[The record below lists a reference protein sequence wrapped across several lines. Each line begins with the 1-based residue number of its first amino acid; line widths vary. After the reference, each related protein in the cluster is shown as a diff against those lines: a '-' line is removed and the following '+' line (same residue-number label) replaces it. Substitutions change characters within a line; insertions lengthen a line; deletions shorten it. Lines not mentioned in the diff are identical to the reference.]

1 VAPIASRLLLEAKE
15 CQSISIID
23 EGITTDTLELSPQT
37 ETERLHFKFG
47 ADLITA
53 RSKTEVEELR
63 KSLREATKQLRTSG
77 LQCQL
82 RKLEKL
88 VRECIT
94 EDALV
99 EFSEGIIPPITD
111 GLSAHRAPGSHEN

>member
-53 RSKTEVEELR
+53 RSKTEVEELESPFVR
-63 KSLREATKQLRTSG
+63 PPSNSG
-77 LQCQL
+77 HP
-82 RKLEKL
+82 
-88 VRECIT
+88 
-94 EDALV
+94 AY
-99 EFSEGIIPPITD
+99 
-111 GLSAHRAPGSHEN
+111 SAS